1 MQKPSGIIAFLTDVG
16 SLDPYSATMDGVA
29 LGICPSAKLV
39 KITNSIPSFDIRRAS
54 IELLLTYRYFPPGTV
69 FVVVVVPGVGNSIR
83 PILIV
88 TKNYFFV
95 DPDNGILIAAAED
108 DGIEDAIS

>member
-39 KITNSIPSFDIRRAS
+39 LKMLYLKKRTF
-54 IELLLTYRYFPPGTV
+54 
-69 FVVVVVPGVGNSIR
+69 
-83 PILIV
+83 
-88 TKNYFFV
+88 
-95 DPDNGILIAAAED
+95 
-108 DGIEDAIS
+108 